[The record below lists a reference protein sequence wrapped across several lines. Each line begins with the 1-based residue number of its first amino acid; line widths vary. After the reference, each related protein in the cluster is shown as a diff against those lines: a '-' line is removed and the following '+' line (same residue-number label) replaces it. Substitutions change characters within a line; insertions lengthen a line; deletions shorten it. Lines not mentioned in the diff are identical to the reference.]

1 MAHTFSLRT
10 TKKHGEATLY
20 TMVKANGT
28 TMRIN
33 TGIVVDIAR
42 WNNSRESYLMEDAAN
57 NNGMSITAKM
67 GKASNIIDAMVKQG
81 CKAGKEIASAIQ
93 RATDID
99 IQRAEAAIMETK
111 RGTLLG
117 YLDDFIERANKGI
130 ATSKNGSALKEE
142 TIKQYKSVR
151 AALSK
156 FFETSQE
163 YGTSTTFADIDR
175 RFSETLL
182 HYWSNSGILPASIN
196 SYQGCIRAICNRA
209 SEEGINRNGASL
221 KIWHSVNEEDNKKS
235 EYALTDEELDA
246 LYNLPLTGKD
256 AICRDIFMVGCLTGQ
271 RHSDYSR
278 INKSMVREISG
289 IDMIILKQK
298 KTGETVYIPIV
309 DERLRTIL
317 QRYDYTLPYIEYHT
331 FVKHHL
337 KGIIKRLAE
346 ACPANLMKLV
356 PTTLTSAEKK
366 MEANWVTMR
375 AMASAKRPMSRS
387 EREMY
392 EYGKRIAEAHGTAD
406 TDSLWQ
412 RDQEGRALK
421 FNYELISSHAARR
434 TFTTLAIKN
443 PALTDD
449 EIMSITGHKNIYNY
463 KKYDLTGKAW
473 KATEVAKKLGRKN
486 SDNSCETYKIG

>member
-28 TMRIN
+28 TMLIN

>member
-1 MAHTFSLRT
+1 MAHTFNLRT
-10 TKKHGEATLY
+10 TKKHGEGTLY

-33 TGIVVDIAR
+33 TGIVVDIAK
-42 WNNSRESYLMEDAAN
+42 WNNGRESYLMEDAAN

-99 IQRAEAAIMETK
+99 IQRAEAAIRETK

-117 YLDDFIERANKGI
+117 YLDDFIERAEKGI
-130 ATSKNGSALKEE
+130 ATARNGSALKEE
-142 TIKQYKSVR
+142 TMKRYKAVR
-151 AALSK
+151 AALTK

-175 RFSETLL
+175 RFAETLL

-221 KIWHSVNEEDNKKS
+221 KIWHSVNEEEKKA
-235 EYALTDEELDA
+235 EYALNDEELEA
-246 LYNLPLTGKD
+246 LYTLPLTGKD

-278 INKSMVREISG
+278 INKSMVHEING

-298 KTGETVYIPIV
+298 KTGETVYIPIA
-309 DERLRTIL
+309 DERLTAIL
-317 QRYDYTLPYIEYHT
+317 QKYDYTLPYIEYHT
-331 FVKHHL
+331 FVRYHL
-337 KGIIKRLAE
+337 KGIIRRLAE
-346 ACPANLMKLV
+346 AFPNNLMKLV
-356 PTTLTSAEKK
+356 PTTLTAAEKK
-366 MEANWVTMR
+366 MEANWATMR
-375 AMASAKRPMSRS
+375 AMASAKKPMSHK

-392 EYGKRIAEAHGTAD
+392 EYEKKIAEAHGTAN
-406 TDSLWQ
+406 TDNLWQ
-412 RDQEGRALK
+412 RDGEGRALK
-421 FNYELISSHAARR
+421 HNYELISSHAARR

-449 EIMSITGHKNIYNY
+449 EIMSITGHKNISNY

-473 KATEVAKKLGRKN
+473 KAAEVAKKLGRKN
-486 SDNSCETYKIG
+486 ADNSREIFKIG